1 MKRGAKEMEER
12 FHPGKEKETVK
23 TERTEDKSSI
33 KNDFFG
39 GGGRLS
45 LS

>member
-1 MKRGAKEMEER
+1 MEER
-12 FHPGKEKETVK
+12 FYLGKEKEILK
-23 TERTEDKSSI
+23 IERTEDKSFI

-39 GGGRLS
+39 GGGRLF